1 MTALADSRSTQQL
14 GVLPVP
20 DVISAPI
27 AADTVCYAGGLGCLN
42 SSGLAVP
49 GSTATT
55 LRAVG
60 RIRRTVNNAG
70 GSASA
75 KTVEFERGVF
85 KFANSGSTDT
95 IAQADTMN
103 TCYIVDDQTVAK
115 TNGDVGSG
123 ATRSSAG
130 KIIKVDSDGVFVL
143 VGG

>member
-1 MTALADSRSTQQL
+1 MTALADSRDTQQL

-27 AADTVCYAGGLGCLN
+27 AADTVCYAGALGCLN
-42 SSGLAVP
+42 ASGLAVP

-60 RIRRTVNNAG
+60 RIRKTVNNAG
-70 GSASA
+70 GAASA

-85 KFANSGSTDT
+85 KFANSTSGDL
-95 IAQADTMN
+95 IAQADVLN
-103 TCYIVDDQTVAK
+103 NCYIVDDQTVAK
-115 TNGDVGSG
+115 TDG
-123 ATRSSAG
+123 SSARSVAG
-130 KIIKVDSDGVFVL
+130 KVIKVDSDGVYVL

>member
-1 MTALADSRSTQQL
+1 MAALSDSRDTQQL

-42 SSGLAVP
+42 ASGLAVP

-60 RIRRTVNNAG
+60 RIRKTVNNAG
-70 GSASA
+70 GAASA

-85 KFANSGSTDT
+85 KFANSASGDL
-95 IAQADTMN
+95 IAQADVLTN
-103 TCYIVDDQTVAK
+103 CYIVDDQTVAK
-115 TNGDVGSG
+115 TDG
-123 ATRSSAG
+123 SSARSIAG
-130 KIIKVDSDGVFVL
+130 KVIKVESDGVYVH